1 LKRNRINRRGV
12 ESNHTSAL
20 WISTSGRRRNHARS
34 RGLDDYNA
42 KLFLQG
48 GKMMWGEVV
57 MGHLRRPAIIAAF
70 LIVTIS
76 IPPPMFSQTAPR
88 QRQSRRSSRAD
99 ALAPAV
105 YELLGLYPITPQSPD
120 EKDSENADVQS
131 KEESKPPAD
140 DAPIKEL
147 IHYWSKNRDANTSKP
162 SDKVRQR
169 LLEACEDNPELA
181 IAFVDLLPETTD
193 THDRLYKLLQ
203 EGEGEIFW
211 KRFLR
216 NWLQLNSRYFRDE
229 LIAEARMEDNLGSLP
244 GNKLKLLAHSD
255 WESARPIVE
264 ALASTGNPQMAAIAF
279 SLLYEQALRDGDSA
293 QVEKYRALL
302 KAIVI
307 NVRTPQ
313 YGRQVALSSLADA
326 EWNGQEDWVVSLF
339 ADPAMSGLQ
348 NNAGASVS
356 KAAAENISEEAAP
369 NILGALLGTH
379 SERWWPVI
387 INLVGHQN
395 PTVRLS
401 AVKTL
406 SQSMGAVEIDKK
418 TEIAGKLAPW
428 LTDPNWAATDGRS
441 EFIRALS
448 ATQAPELIPGLI
460 WILDYDENPENR
472 ADAASALV
480 QYRDPRATPA
490 MRRALEKEE
499 KESRRDAIAAA
510 LAECGGFSDDE
521 MAEAIE
527 AYAQMVV
534 TEAGQQEIAQAAYDD
549 SKKPLPLKISVG
561 RLLSEGDEAGEGV
574 EIRGKAIQATEGL
587 ALRLIERAKSLRS
600 SQPDVARRMLRVV
613 EGASLRVAEINLVE
627 RIGAGWIDI
636 EALKLAL
643 EKRESLRKSGVDE
656 LYKLVKDGGY
666 AAGVAAS
673 ILNDEREQRET
684 LAGADAKAQLAL
696 LAGAR
701 YMRDKLPVELV
712 GKLLNSPNRA
722 LAKASESYLEVE
734 DSAEARK
741 LVLARHRGEAYI
753 LGDGAGIDHSSL
765 QDWEETIRREIK
777 SRNDLEAIYAAGRVW
792 VSQIDGIV
800 IRVRGGKAE
809 ISLYDVEGRRDLRAL
824 SQSEFEELKS
834 FTSRQ
839 EVEDLGPQSYACP
852 SDRGCYEYMRLTKNG
867 GRRIMFFNL
876 RRAPK
881 NPTLHEELS
890 GLFYRLSR
898 SGDFIAR
905 YDIEDKIPGVEVLLA
920 DKKQEA
926 MMVCGEGSE
935 IRILIGE
942 KGAEYK
948 QDLSEAMPEWREFT
962 SGKLGKTADAPAT
975 CRLSSSISSSIKARP
990 DNQFRWIHWP
1000 TRSGD
1005 AWVFGSYRGDSGIW
1019 KFEPGAEPAKIIS
1032 GSYSNPVVTP
1042 DGKWMVAIKTE
1053 NEPPQLVRHNLQTGQ
1068 EFPVTLPNDA
1078 NRAPVAYVAAHAK
1091 VFLGYYAG
1099 NGQPN
1104 PSAVHYLLDPET
1116 GTVQEVKGEFA
1127 PLRDGFIRELQPT
1140 GNPNE
1145 FWTALPDFDR
1155 KATLIG
1161 RYDSM
1166 NFVFSQVLELPG
1178 LILRENNFW
1187 VDAAAGKIWFTYEGH
1202 LLRIPLPPTPKSSR
1216 YRER

>member
-1 LKRNRINRRGV
+1 MR
-12 ESNHTSAL
+12 H
-20 WISTSGRRRNHARS
+20 H
-34 RGLDDYNA
+34 
-42 KLFLQG
+42 
-48 GKMMWGEVV
+48 
-57 MGHLRRPAIIAAF
+57 RPTTIIAAF
-70 LIVTIS
+70 LIVAIS
-76 IPPPMFSQTAPR
+76 IPPSMFSQTAPR

-99 ALAPAV
+99 ALAPAI
-105 YELLGLYPITPQSPD
+105 YELLSLYPIAPQSPD
-120 EKDSENADVQS
+120 ENDSENANAQS
-131 KEESKPPAD
+131 KEEQKPPDD

-147 IHYWSKNRDANTSKP
+147 IDYWSKNRDASASKP

-169 LLEACEDNPELA
+169 LLEACEDDPERIPAL
-181 IAFVDLLPETTD
+181 VDLLPETTD
-193 THDRLYKLLQ
+193 THDRLYRLLQ
-203 EGEGEIFW
+203 EEQDDISW
-211 KRFLR
+211 KRSLR
-216 NWLQLNSRYFRDE
+216 QWLRFNSRYFRDE
-229 LIAEARMEDNLGSLP
+229 LIAEARVEDVLGSLP
-244 GNKLKLLAHSD
+244 GNKLKLLARID

-264 ALASTGNPQMAAIAF
+264 AFASAGNTQMAAIAF
-279 SLLYEQALRDGDSA
+279 SLLYERALRDGDSA
-293 QVEKYRALL
+293 QAEKYRALL
-302 KAIVI
+302 KAIVV
-307 NVRTPQ
+307 NVRTSQ
-313 YGRQVALSSLADA
+313 YGRLVALSSLADA

-339 ADPAMSGLQ
+339 ADPAVSGLAMSGLQ

-356 KAAAENISEEAAP
+356 KAAAGDISEEAAP
-369 NILGALLGTH
+369 NILGVLLGRNL
-379 SERWWPVI
+379 ERWCPVI
-387 INLVGHQN
+387 INLIGHQN
-395 PTVRLS
+395 PRVRLS
-401 AVKTL
+401 AVRTL
-406 SQSMGAVEIDKK
+406 SKSMGAVEIVKK

-448 ATQAPELIPGLI
+448 ETQAPELIPGLI
-460 WILDYDENPENR
+460 WILERDEDQENR
-472 ADAASALV
+472 AAAASALV
-480 QYRDPRATPA
+480 QYRDPRANPA
-490 MRRALEKEE
+490 LRQALEKEE
-499 KESRRDAIAAA
+499 DESRRREIAAA

-527 AYAQMVV
+527 AYAQMAV

-561 RLLSEGDEAGEGV
+561 RLLSEGDEPGEGV

-666 AAGVAAS
+666 AGGVAAS
-673 ILNDEREQRET
+673 ILNDEPEQRET
-684 LAGADAKAQLAL
+684 LAGTDAKAQLAL

-722 LAKASESYLEVE
+722 LAKVSESYLEVE
-734 DSAEARK
+734 DSAEARR

-753 LGDGAGIDHSSL
+753 VGDGAGIDHSSL
-765 QDWEETIRREIK
+765 QDWEITIRREIK

-839 EVEDLGPQSYACP
+839 EVEDLGPQSYARP
-852 SDRGCYEYMRLTKNG
+852 SRGCYEYVRLTKNG
-867 GRRIMFFNL
+867 GRRIMFFDL

-935 IRILIGE
+935 IRVLIGE

-962 SGKLGKTADAPAT
+962 SGKPGKTTDAPAT
-975 CRLSSSISSSIKARP
+975 CRLSSSISSSNKARP

-1005 AWVFGSYRGDSGIW
+1005 AWVFGSYRGDSGVW

-1032 GSYSNPVVTP
+1032 GPYSNPVVTP

-1053 NEPPQLVRHNLQTGQ
+1053 NEPTQLVRHNLQTGQ

-1078 NRAPVAYVAAHAK
+1078 HRAPIAYVAAHAK

-1145 FWTALPDFDR
+1145 FWTALPDFNR

-1166 NFVFSQVLELPG
+1166 NFVFTQVLELPG
-1178 LILRENNFW
+1178 LILSENNFW

-1202 LLRIPLPPTPKSSR
+1202 LLRIPLLPTPKPK
-1216 YRER
+1216 